1 MDDSGSALLPDP
13 GYALVFLLLLCC
25 SAFFSATETAF
36 FSLSP
41 LRLKKLEDE
50 GDERAGEILG
60 VLADKQR
67 LLITLLLGNTFVN
80 VAATAMATAYLVHTL
95 PAISWLA
102 ASPLGAS
109 PQMCIAVAT
118 ALMTIL
124 LLVCGEITPKT
135 LAIFNAQRYARIA
148 VKPLRLVIFLLRPV
162 TTLLD
167 AALHRII
174 PSYADWNRKLGSAT
188 SLDQIDS
195 YFSLGE
201 EVGIIERDEKEMISS
216 VFEFGETLVRE
227 VMVPRP
233 DVMAVPLTMPLDAL
247 LKFVRDDGHS
257 RFPVYDGSL
266 DKIVGILYVKDL
278 LMRYEELKA
287 GYDLSKLLRPACF
300 VPETKKLDDM
310 LREFQKRKMHLALVV
325 DEYGGISGLVT
336 IEDLLEEIVG
346 EIVDEYDQDEQAPII
361 RLEPDVFSV
370 DARYGIADL
379 EAELGLELE
388 YEDSETVS
396 GYVLEKLGRIPR
408 RDEKLDEPAACFQV
422 TDLKGNRILRLKVT
436 RKHPEPPAPA
446 PEPEGLAD

>member
-1 MDDSGSALLPDP
+1 MADP
-13 GYALVFLLLLCC
+13 VYALVFCLLLCC

-41 LRLKKLEDE
+41 LRLRKLEDE
-50 GDERAGEILG
+50 GDEQAAEILG
-60 VLADKQR
+60 VLSDKQK

-80 VAATAMATAYLVHTL
+80 VAATAMATAFLVEEL
-95 PAISWLA
+95 PKIQWLE

-109 PQMCIAVAT
+109 PHLSVAIASGI
-118 ALMTIL
+118 MTVL
-124 LLVCGEITPKT
+124 LLICGEITPKT

-148 VKPLRLVIFLLRPV
+148 VKPLRLVIFLLGPFTGAISYILYKMV
-162 TTLLD
+162 
-167 AALHRII
+167 

-216 VFEFGETLVRE
+216 VFEFGDTLVRE

-233 DVMAVPLTMPLDAL
+233 DIVAISLAMSLDAV
-247 LKFVRDDGHS
+247 LKLVREDGHS

-278 LMRYEELKA
+278 LMRYEEMRGSYNLA
-287 GYDLSKLLRPACF
+287 KLLRQTCF

-310 LREFQKRKMHLALVV
+310 LREFQKRKMHLAVVV
-325 DEYGGISGLVT
+325 DEYGGVSGLVT

-346 EIVDEYDQDEQAPII
+346 EIVDEYDQDELAPII
-361 RLEPDVFSV
+361 RVESGVFNV

-379 EAELGLELE
+379 EGELGIKLE

-408 RDEKLDEPAACFQV
+408 RDEKLDEPEACFQV
-422 TDLKGNRILRLKVT
+422 TELKGNRILRLRVT
-436 RKHPEPPAPA
+436 KKQPAQTDTGPD
-446 PEPEGLAD
+446 PDELLE

>member
-1 MDDSGSALLPDP
+1 MVDP
-13 GYALVFLLLLCC
+13 GYALIFCLLLCC
-25 SAFFSATETAF
+25 SAFFSATETAY

-50 GDERAGEILG
+50 GDDQAGEILS

-67 LLITLLLGNTFVN
+67 LLVTLLLGNTFVN
-80 VAATAMATAYLVHTL
+80 VTATAMATAFLVDTL
-95 PAISWLA
+95 PKIEWLA
-102 ASPLGAS
+102 ALPLGAS
-109 PQMCIAVAT
+109 PQLSVAIASGV
-118 ALMTIL
+118 MTIL
-124 LLVCGEITPKT
+124 LLICGEITPKT
-135 LAIFNAQRYARIA
+135 IAIFNAQRYARIA
-148 VKPLRLVIFLLRPV
+148 VKPLRLVIFVLGPLTSLISYLLLKMV
-162 TTLLD
+162 
-167 AALHRII
+167 

-216 VFEFGETLVRE
+216 VFEFGDTLVRE

-233 DVMAVPLTMPLDAL
+233 DIMAISINMPLDAL
-247 LKFVRDDGHS
+247 LKFLQEDGHS

-266 DKIVGILYVKDL
+266 DKVVGILYVKDL
-278 LMRYEELKA
+278 LMRYEEMRNSYNLT
-287 GYDLSKLLRPACF
+287 KLLRQACF

-310 LREFQKRKMHLALVV
+310 LREFQKRKMHMAVVV

-346 EIVDEYDQDEQAPII
+346 EIIDEYDHEELAQII
-361 RLEPDVFSV
+361 NIEPDAYSV
-370 DARYGIADL
+370 DARYGITDL
-379 EAELGLELE
+379 ETELGIKLE

-408 RDEKLDEPAACFQV
+408 RDEKLDEPAACFEV
-422 TDLKGNRILRLKVT
+422 TELKGNRILRIKVT
-436 RKHPEPPAPA
+436 RKQPPPESGPDPD
-446 PEPEGLAD
+446 ELLE

>member
-1 MDDSGSALLPDP
+1 MTDP
-13 GYALVFLLLLCC
+13 VYVLVFCLLLCC

-50 GDERAGEILG
+50 GDTQAGEILAILG
-60 VLADKQR
+60 DKQR

-80 VAATAMATAYLVHTL
+80 VAATAMATAFLVEEL
-95 PAISWLA
+95 PRLGWLA

-109 PQMCIAVAT
+109 THLAVAI
-118 ALMTIL
+118 AAVVMAVL

-135 LAIFNAQRYARIA
+135 IAIFKAQRYARIA
-148 VKPLRLVIFLLRPV
+148 VKPLRLVMFLLAPFSTAV
-162 TTLLD
+162 DFTLGKLV
-167 AALHRII
+167 

-216 VFEFGETLVRE
+216 VFEFGDTLVRE

-233 DVMAVPLTMPLDAL
+233 DIMAISIDTPLETL
-247 LKFVRDDGHS
+247 LKFLREDGHS
-257 RFPVYDGSL
+257 RFPVYEGSL
-266 DKIVGILYVKDL
+266 DKVVGVLYVKDL
-278 LMRYEELKA
+278 LMRYEEMRDN
-287 GYDLSKLLRPACF
+287 YDLTGLLRQVCF

-310 LREFQKRKMHLALVV
+310 LREFQKRKLHLAVVV
-325 DEYGGISGLVT
+325 DEYGGVSGLVT

-346 EIVDEYDQDEQAPII
+346 EIIDEYDLDELPPII
-361 RLEPDVFSV
+361 EVESDVFSV
-370 DARYGIADL
+370 DARYSIADL
-379 EAELGLELE
+379 EAELRLKLE

-408 RDEKLDEPAACFQV
+408 RDEKLDEPQACFQV
-422 TDLKGNRILRLKVT
+422 IELKGNRILRLKVT
-436 RKHPEPPAPA
+436 RKPD
-446 PEPEGLAD
+446 PEPEPGQGPDDLIE

>member
-1 MDDSGSALLPDP
+1 MTDP
-13 GYALVFLLLLCC
+13 VYVLMFCLLLCC

-50 GDERAGEILG
+50 GDVQAGEILR
-60 VLADKQR
+60 VLGDKQR

-80 VAATAMATAYLVHTL
+80 VTATAMATAFLVEEL
-95 PAISWLA
+95 PKLAWLA
-102 ASPLGAS
+102 SSPLGAS
-109 PQMCIAVAT
+109 PQVSVAIASGI
-118 ALMTIL
+118 MTIL
-124 LLVCGEITPKT
+124 LLICGEITPKT
-135 LAIFNAQRYARIA
+135 LAIFNAQRYARVA
-148 VKPLRLVIFLLRPV
+148 VKPLRLVMFLFGPFTASINLILSRLV
-162 TTLLD
+162 
-167 AALHRII
+167 

-216 VFEFGETLVRE
+216 VFEFGDTLVRE

-233 DVMAVPLTMPLDAL
+233 DIMSISVNMPLDAL
-247 LKFVRDDGHS
+247 LKFLREDGHS

-266 DKIVGILYVKDL
+266 DKIVGVLYVKDL
-278 LMRYEELKA
+278 LMRYEEMRDNYNLT
-287 GYDLSKLLRPACF
+287 KLLRQVCF

-310 LREFQKRKMHLALVV
+310 LREFQKRKMHLAIVV
-325 DEYGGISGLVT
+325 DEYGGVSGLVT

-346 EIVDEYDQDEQAPII
+346 EIIDEYDQDELPPII
-361 RLEPDVFSV
+361 KVEPDIYSV

-379 EAELGLELE
+379 ETELGLKLE

-408 RDEKLDEPAACFQV
+408 RDEKLDEPQACFQV
-422 TDLKGNRILRLKVT
+422 TELKGNRILRLRVT
-436 RKHPEPPAPA
+436 RKPDPA
-446 PEPEGLAD
+446 PEPGSGPDDLIE

>member
-1 MDDSGSALLPDP
+1 MTDP
-13 GYALVFLLLLCC
+13 VSFFVFCLLLCC

-50 GDERAGEILG
+50 GDAQAGEILR
-60 VLADKQR
+60 VLGDKQR

-80 VAATAMATAYLVHTL
+80 VTATAMATAFLVEEL
-95 PAISWLA
+95 PKLAWLA

-109 PQMCIAVAT
+109 PHVSVAIASGI
-118 ALMTIL
+118 MTVL
-124 LLVCGEITPKT
+124 LLICGEITPKT
-135 LAIFNAQRYARIA
+135 LAIFNAHRYARVAI
-148 VKPLRLVIFLLRPV
+148 KPLRLIIFIFGPFTWAVNLVLSRLV
-162 TTLLD
+162 
-167 AALHRII
+167 

-216 VFEFGETLVRE
+216 VFEFGDTLVRE

-233 DVMAVPLTMPLDAL
+233 DIMAISINTPLDAL
-247 LKFVRDDGHS
+247 LSFLRDDGHS

-266 DKIVGILYVKDL
+266 DKIVGVLYVKDL
-278 LMRYEELKA
+278 LMRYEEMRDKYNLT
-287 GYDLSKLLRPACF
+287 KLLRQVCF

-310 LREFQKRKMHLALVV
+310 LREFQKRKMHLAVVV
-325 DEYGGISGLVT
+325 DEYGGVSGLVT

-346 EIVDEYDQDEQAPII
+346 EIIDEYDQDELPPII
-361 RLEPDVFSV
+361 KVEPDVYSV
-370 DARYGIADL
+370 DARYGITDL
-379 EAELGLELE
+379 ETELRLKLE

-408 RDEKLDEPAACFQV
+408 RDEKLDETQACFQV
-422 TDLKGNRILRLKVT
+422 IELKGNRILRLKVT
-436 RKHPEPPAPA
+436 RKPDPA
-446 PEPEGLAD
+446 PEPGQGPDDLIE